1 MIIKNGFYIIE
12 DGQPYGP
19 DNIIWDSPSMSTAMQ
34 GGAFRL
40 PNGNTLV
47 TDCDDAIIKEFT
59 KPVFSSED
67 DDGYTNAGLEDDTG
81 GDNDVV
87 YDVKDYTQLNK
98 IKGSEV

>member
-1 MIIKNGFYIIE
+1 MK
-12 DGQPYGP
+12 
-19 DNIIWDSPSMSTAMQ
+19 S
-34 GGAFRL
+34 
-40 PNGNTLV
+40 
-47 TDCDDAIIKEFT
+47 IIKEFT

>member
-1 MIIKNGFYIIE
+1 MKIE
-12 DGQPYGP
+12 KSNEVDMK
-19 DNIIWDSPSMSTAMQ
+19 S
-34 GGAFRL
+34 
-40 PNGNTLV
+40 
-47 TDCDDAIIKEFT
+47 IIKEFT

-98 IKGSEV
+98 IKGGGVWISR